1 MPGACRGRWWRSWLD
16 GWREAAGCRG
26 LAQAGSG
33 AKAAMIAIAMNNNK
47 NHSHLNCWISLDI
60 FVNADNNRQQEAL
73 SRT

>member
-1 MPGACRGRWWRSWLD
+1 MAGVRRRGAG
-16 GWREAAGCRG
+16 G

-47 NHSHLNCWISLDI
+47 NHSHLNCWITLDI
-60 FVNADNNRQQEAL
+60 FVNADNNRQQKAL